1 MKHFFGI
8 IHYQSI
14 NLLFFDYWIIVK
26 DIGLRRGSILTL
38 IIIFIQQIYKIK
50 IPSRQISV
58 KLVAS
63 LFVETFERDN
73 KDEIFLY
80 KTYRIIP
87 CESIIFFVKT
97 ATIFLEYFCVRAT
110 VVMQCHHNKV
120 SKIFNVYLFDPYLGK
135 LKV

>member
-1 MKHFFGI
+1 M
-8 IHYQSI
+8 
-14 NLLFFDYWIIVK
+14 
-26 DIGLRRGSILTL
+26 TL

-58 KLVAS
+58 KLP

-73 KDEIFLY
+73 KDEILLY

-87 CESIIFFVKT
+87 CEFIIFFVKT